1 MRRIP
6 ASFLR
11 ALEPL
16 LSLRTHERVVWS
28 TRRRAVWGMFVPV
41 LATVAGLIFPAAGA
55 ASTPSTASITNATT
69 GLSNA
74 TSVAPVAACEPS
86 TADRATCLAQIL
98 GVRGTQALVHPRL
111 RKPSS
116 IYRFTRPRPQR
127 GHAATPAVAAA
138 AAPQPGTP
146 AYLQQAYDL
155 SYLSQSAG
163 ADQTIAIVDAFDD
176 PNAESDLAAYRAEFG
191 LPACTTAN
199 GCFAKYDQNGGTNYP
214 TGSGYSQTVI
224 DGWQVEISLDLD
236 AVSALCPNCKIDL
249 IEANSAGTSDLAA
262 AQLEAGTLPGVSVVS
277 DSWDLA
283 LTGSQAR
290 NFPKSGDY
298 TFSGITTVAA
308 SGDSGYPGASYND
321 FPAALAGVTA
331 AGGTTLQPDSTSGVQ
346 NVRGFAETA
355 WSGTGSGCNL
365 GATKPSYQ
373 TDTGCTGRSYSDISA
388 DGDPN
393 TGMQVYDSDD
403 GGWVVVGG
411 TSEAS
416 PLIAAYYAVVG
427 SATAAQGGSA
437 ANVQGPSWAY
447 ANAALLN
454 DPSTGSNGSC
464 SATISYICNAGPG
477 YDGPTGVGSISGAVI
492 AGAPG
497 IAGPGANGS
506 YTQTVTAGTAQL
518 QGGVY
523 PNGTDT
529 TYWWEYGTTS
539 AYGQTT
545 NPNDIGAGTDPVQV
559 SDPLTG
565 LSPGA
570 TYHYRL
576 VAQNSFGTEYG
587 YDYTF
592 TTPAS
597 TLSQPGGGSN
607 QNPTTTTTQSPP
619 TTTTS
624 SGAGTGSGG
633 SGTTGTTRVIAPL
646 VTAVRVAAAATSA
659 TVTATVATGGA
670 ATAYTLQY
678 GTTRSLGESIS
689 GSQSSAAAVTGR
701 WTIRNL
707 SPGKVYYVRV
717 VASNAGGSS
726 SGTVIAFR
734 TSPVTITRV
743 GMRGNALT
751 VVLHCHVSATCR
763 VRLQG
768 RSGTRVLLSSQA
780 TIHGNR
786 TTTVT
791 LKLSKTFQAL
801 VTRGRNATLLV
812 LSTWN
817 GSTATVSATV

>member
-1 MRRIP
+1 
-6 ASFLR
+6 SQ
-11 ALEPL
+11 
-16 LSLRTHERVVWS
+16 T
-28 TRRRAVWGMFVPV
+28 
-41 LATVAGLIFPAAGA
+41 AG
-55 ASTPSTASITNATT
+55 S
-69 GLSNA
+69 
-74 TSVAPVAACEPS
+74 
-86 TADRATCLAQIL
+86 
-98 GVRGTQALVHPRL
+98 
-111 RKPSS
+111 
-116 IYRFTRPRPQR
+116 
-127 GHAATPAVAAA
+127 
-138 AAPQPGTP
+138 
-146 AYLQQAYDL
+146 
-155 SYLSQSAG
+155 
-163 ADQTIAIVDAFDD
+163 DQTIAIVDAYDS
-176 PNAESDLAAYRAEFG
+176 PNAEADLAAYRTEFG
-191 LPACTTAN
+191 LPACTSAT
-199 GCFAKYDQNGGTNYP
+199 GCFAKYDQTGGTNYP
-214 TGSGYSQTVI
+214 TTLDSGWELET
-224 DGWQVEISLDLD
+224 SLDLD

-249 IEANSAGTSDLAA
+249 IEANTDGTSDLAA
-262 AQLEAGTLPGVSVVS
+262 AQLEAGMLTPNVIT
-277 DSWDLA
+277 DSWDVA
-283 LTGSQAR
+283 LSGRQAR
-290 NFPKSGDY
+290 NFPTTGDY

-308 SGDSGYPGASYND
+308 SGDAGYPGSATND
-321 FPAALAGVTA
+321 FPAALPDVTA

-346 NVRGFAETA
+346 NVRGFTETA
-355 WSGTGSGCNL
+355 WSGAGSGCNL

-388 DGDPN
+388 DGDPS

-427 SATAAQGGSA
+427 SATAGQGGSA

-506 YTQTVTAGTAQL
+506 YTQTVTAGAAQL

-545 NPNDIGAGTDPVQV
+545 TPNDIGSGTDPVQV

-624 SGAGTGSGG
+624 TGSGTGPGG
-633 SGTTGTTRVIAPL
+633 SGTSGSTPVSAPV
-646 VTAVRVAAAATSA
+646 VTAVRIGPAATSA
-659 TVTATVATGGA
+659 TVTATIATGGA
-670 ATAYTLQY
+670 ATTYTLQY
-678 GTTRSLGESIS
+678 GTTRSLGKTVS
-689 GSQSSAAAVTGR
+689 GSQASAAAVTGR
-701 WTIRNL
+701 WTLRSL
-707 SPGKVYYVRV
+707 SPGKIYYVRV
-717 VASNAGGSS
+717 VASNAGGNDA
-726 SGTVIAFR
+726 GAVIAFR

-743 GMRGNALT
+743 GMRGNAVT
-751 VVLHCHVSATCR
+751 VVLHCHGSATCR

-768 RSGTRVLLSSQA
+768 RSGARVMLSSQA

-786 TTTVT
+786 TATVT
-791 LKLSKTFQAL
+791 LRLSKTFQAL
-801 VTRGRNATLLV
+801 ATRKKATLLV